1 VWLGYG
7 TSWINRYKE
16 AVMHGISVIKEDG
29 IATVILNRGK
39 VNALNEP
46 LVEELYD
53 DLANVEKDETI
64 GAIILTGEGK
74 FFSFGFDVPE
84 FLAYS
89 RDEFERFLRK
99 FTNLYR
105 YLFLYP
111 KPTVAALNGH
121 TIAGGCMLATAC
133 DYRLMVSGNA
143 KISLNEVSFGA
154 SVTAGAVEMLAYC
167 IGRRKAHDVL
177 FSGRMFTP
185 EEAYQLGLIDQITE
199 EGRLMEISKSVAQDY
214 SDKDLV
220 AFASIKKLIKGFVFE
235 RIQQR
240 EDDSISEFARIWY
253 SESTWENLQSIV
265 IHE

>member
-1 VWLGYG
+1 ME
-7 TSWINRYKE
+7 NHDKE
-16 AVMHGISVIKEDG
+16 VIMHGISVIKEDG
-29 IATVILNRGK
+29 IATVILHRGK

-46 LVEELYD
+46 LVEELHD
-53 DLANVEKDETI
+53 NLANVEKDETI
-64 GAIILTGEGK
+64 GAVILTGEGK

-105 YLFLYP
+105 YLFLYR
-111 KPTVAALNGH
+111 KPTIAALNGH

-133 DYRLMVSGNA
+133 DHRVMVSGKA

-167 IGRRKAHDVL
+167 IGRRKAQDVL

-185 EEAYQLGLIDQITE
+185 EEAYQIGLIDQITKR
-199 EGRLMEISKSVAQDY
+199 GKLMEISKSVAKDY
-214 SDKDLV
+214 SSKDQV
-220 AFASIKKLIKGFVFE
+220 AFESIKKLIKGHVFD

-240 EDDSISEFARIWY
+240 EDDSIREFARIWY
-253 SESTWENLQSIV
+253 SESTWKNLQSIV
-265 IHE
+265 IHG